1 MLTENCRKWRQTI
14 YLVISA
20 ISSFLYIFFYS
31 KYKDKLNLIKIM
43 LISGDLCVKTVKNSG
58 CWEPSTIE
66 VPYIFFFEKT
76 TTFFIVIGYQRFYMY
91 GIVMT
96 YGIRCDYQLCKN
108 MMFEEINS
116 STGGV
121 CWFRSEVR
129 LNLWYQHRKLLSTL
143 ANVGS
148 ISIWCACHQLD
159 IGSMST
165 QVVWFIEWNACI
177 PDVDLR
183 SIGYHSA

>member
-1 MLTENCRKWRQTI
+1 MCENCEKLWLLRAQHYRSTI
-14 YLVISA
+14 YFLFWKNNNFLHSHWISENLHVRNRYDIWHTMRLSA
-20 ISSFLYIFFYS
+20 MQKYDVWRNKWFYWGAS
-31 KYKDKLNLIKIM
+31 
-43 LISGDLCVKTVKNSG
+43 
-58 CWEPSTIE
+58 
-66 VPYIFFFEKT
+66 
-76 TTFFIVIGYQRFYMY
+76 
-91 GIVMT
+91 
-96 YGIRCDYQLCKN
+96 
-108 MMFEEINS
+108 
-116 STGGV
+116 V